1 MPILVNISKQ
11 CKVEIIAIDVPV
23 SVLRTMAAYLE
34 VRKTTHSVC
43 VCVIG
48 ATSVC
53 VGVRAANHTIYL
65 EVCRTTCKAIQYK
78 TCAIRPD
85 VIENLNSGFFSM
97 ICSLKRK
104 MRSRPAS
111 VQ

>member
-34 VRKTTHSVC
+34 VRKAIQHKT
-43 VCVIG
+43 CVI
-48 ATSVC
+48 
-53 VGVRAANHTIYL
+53 
-65 EVCRTTCKAIQYK
+65 K
-78 TCAIRPD
+78 PD
-85 VIENLNSGFFSM
+85 VVENLNSGFFSM